1 MKSFKQYI
9 LEEMPQYYPGNIT
22 YQKDTKFTPISVRN
36 LDDYVVLGEV
46 DEFLYVVHPQQTMG
60 FVFSIVDIQ
69 AAKQTVVP
77 VMRVSLRAT
86 PLQYKQAYFLR
97 IREAYANAN
106 ITSTWYKL
114 YVDKFNGIV
123 SDNEHLEGGKKLW
136 ESFIKQATNNPE
148 YKVYLVNLDTMEQS
162 DNITTETP
170 QSDIWSVDGSN
181 KNKVLVYEKT
191 NENDIQENK
200 QTKRTG

>member
-1 MKSFKQYI
+1 MRTFQQF
-9 LEEMPQYYPGNIT
+9 LLQEMPKYYAGDVI
-22 YQKDTKFTPISVRN
+22 YQKDAKFTPISVRN
-36 LDDYVVLGEV
+36 IEDYIVLGEQ

-60 FVFSIVDIQ
+60 FVFSINDLQ
-69 AAKQTVVP
+69 AGKQTVIP
-77 VMRVSLRAT
+77 VMRVSLRDT

-123 SDNEHLEGGKKLW
+123 PDNEHLEGGKKLW
-136 ESFIKQATNNPE
+136 ESFIKNATVNPE
-148 YKVYLVNLDTMEQS
+148 YKVYLMDLDSMKRS
-162 DNITTETP
+162 DNITTATP
-170 QSDIWSVDGSN
+170 QSDIWSADDSN

-191 NENDIQENK
+191 TNETTI
-200 QTKRTG
+200 